1 MDNKP
6 TVGIR
11 LVCPECGSYHWILPK
26 NPEAEGAFLC
36 AGCGELSFPEDME
49 AKVEDYSHDRM

>member
-11 LVCPECGSYHWILPK
+11 LVCPECGSYRWIIPK
-26 NPEAEGAFLC
+26 NLEAEGAFLC
-36 AGCGELSFPEDME
+36 AGCGELSFTED
-49 AKVEDYSHDRM
+49 VNNPH